1 MGNATSAI
9 ETSGDCHGTAARRQ
23 NNRDVF
29 GAGVSAFRQELSGD
43 GCPAPIPIREASM
56 RARPRVVVRKRPLFE
71 HEAAQDF
78 DVLSCQGGTDVWGEG
93 DAAALWVTRAMLA
106 ADHRTMYCEHHGFY
120 ADAVFGE
127 AASTAEVYNAVL
139 GGPLQHGS
147 TTVLCFGQTGS
158 GKTFTLAGII
168 DILREALPSG
178 GGRWRVSALE
188 VAGNAVTDLLHASAR
203 AADAAGEGGAEPSSS
218 GVPCLLVGSAAEAI
232 DAIVDAARRRST
244 HRTGVHDASS
254 RTHAVYQL
262 EPVDSE
268 GTGRGAGGRLCLTL
282 VDLAGSEW
290 ARDQVSHERAR
301 RKEAQ
306 EVNASL
312 SALKACLAA
321 RASGVRLPAR
331 DTALTRL
338 LRGPLEGEGRMVLI
352 ATVSPSSADAE
363 HALDTLS
370 HVGLPG
376 RASLMRGEVAGS
388 VDVDRP
394 LPPSPRDWT
403 SAEVVR
409 WWLAT
414 STAAV
419 ERINAEVAE
428 AAAAGLRVVLRGAE
442 WPPRTKL
449 GLSFEP
455 PGLADAPPTAPP
467 TLSRVTPRTPIADA
481 SPLIRRGTRLVGC
494 RLALAQEEGA
504 PPEGARSDAGES
516 LTAGIDHRAGASDA
530 PPGRSGLLAEL
541 RRGSLALTRVADAL
555 DAAESEA
562 TRAAEAPRCLRPFA
576 CPADYAEE
584 VPRKLDDDAALLR
597 AWVVGGEAA
606 QEEERRRIARRTEEE
621 VEAEAA
627 GRAASVAVARARL
640 DEARAVL
647 ARAAAAA
654 RQVELEI
661 TFEPAAFGRAEV
673 PRVPRHFSGASRL
686 GQGDGKAFM
695 NAFADPERG
704 LRSLIVACEGDTRV
718 AETLFQA
725 LCALAGTTPRT
736 AD

>member
-203 AADAAGEGGAEPSSS
+203 CVLRDDAGRCTRAVLLPARESAAEADAAGEVGAEPSSS
-218 GVPCLLVGSAAEAI
+218 GAPCLLVGSAAEAI

-290 ARDQVSHERAR
+290 ARDQVTLPRSFRRHAARPACVRATLAKASRRPPTPSGQRCCHLTSPGFDSAR
-301 RKEAQ
+301 R
-306 EVNASL
+306 
-312 SALKACLAA
+312 
-321 RASGVRLPAR
+321 
-331 DTALTRL
+331 
-338 LRGPLEGEGRMVLI
+338 
-352 ATVSPSSADAE
+352 
-363 HALDTLS
+363 
-370 HVGLPG
+370 
-376 RASLMRGEVAGS
+376 
-388 VDVDRP
+388 
-394 LPPSPRDWT
+394 
-403 SAEVVR
+403 
-409 WWLAT
+409 
-414 STAAV
+414 
-419 ERINAEVAE
+419 
-428 AAAAGLRVVLRGAE
+428 
-442 WPPRTKL
+442 
-449 GLSFEP
+449 
-455 PGLADAPPTAPP
+455 
-467 TLSRVTPRTPIADA
+467 
-481 SPLIRRGTRLVGC
+481 
-494 RLALAQEEGA
+494 
-504 PPEGARSDAGES
+504 
-516 LTAGIDHRAGASDA
+516 
-530 PPGRSGLLAEL
+530 
-541 RRGSLALTRVADAL
+541 
-555 DAAESEA
+555 
-562 TRAAEAPRCLRPFA
+562 APRR
-576 CPADYAEE
+576 
-584 VPRKLDDDAALLR
+584 
-597 AWVVGGEAA
+597 
-606 QEEERRRIARRTEEE
+606 
-621 VEAEAA
+621 
-627 GRAASVAVARARL
+627 
-640 DEARAVL
+640 
-647 ARAAAAA
+647 
-654 RQVELEI
+654 
-661 TFEPAAFGRAEV
+661 
-673 PRVPRHFSGASRL
+673 
-686 GQGDGKAFM
+686 
-695 NAFADPERG
+695 
-704 LRSLIVACEGDTRV
+704 
-718 AETLFQA
+718 
-725 LCALAGTTPRT
+725 
-736 AD
+736 

>member
-1 MGNATSAI
+1 
-9 ETSGDCHGTAARRQ
+9 
-23 NNRDVF
+23 
-29 GAGVSAFRQELSGD
+29 
-43 GCPAPIPIREASM
+43 
-56 RARPRVVVRKRPLFE
+56 
-71 HEAAQDF
+71 
-78 DVLSCQGGTDVWGEG
+78 
-93 DAAALWVTRAMLA
+93 
-106 ADHRTMYCEHHGFY
+106 
-120 ADAVFGE
+120 
-127 AASTAEVYNAVL
+127 
-139 GGPLQHGS
+139 
-147 TTVLCFGQTGS
+147 
-158 GKTFTLAGII
+158 
-168 DILREALPSG
+168 
-178 GGRWRVSALE
+178 
-188 VAGNAVTDLLHASAR
+188 
-203 AADAAGEGGAEPSSS
+203 
-218 GVPCLLVGSAAEAI
+218 
-232 DAIVDAARRRST
+232 
-244 HRTGVHDASS
+244 
-254 RTHAVYQL
+254 
-262 EPVDSE
+262 
-268 GTGRGAGGRLCLTL
+268 
-282 VDLAGSEW
+282 
-290 ARDQVSHERAR
+290 VSHERAR

-370 HVGLPG
+370 HVGLPVRTVAGGAGGGGAGGGGGGGGDGSAHRSVVGGACADWQGVGPCGARVLTRRLQG

-428 AAAAGLRVVLRGAE
+428 AAAAGFAAAEQKKRRAPRRRGGSFATRPRLDPDASVTSSHRLRVVLRGAE

-481 SPLIRRGTRLVGC
+481 SPLIRRGTRVVGC

-576 CPADYAEE
+576 CPADY
-584 VPRKLDDDAALLR
+584 
-597 AWVVGGEAA
+597 VV
-606 QEEERRRIARRTEEE
+606 
-621 VEAEAA
+621 
-627 GRAASVAVARARL
+627 
-640 DEARAVL
+640 
-647 ARAAAAA
+647 
-654 RQVELEI
+654 
-661 TFEPAAFGRAEV
+661 
-673 PRVPRHFSGASRL
+673 HY
-686 GQGDGKAFM
+686 
-695 NAFADPERG
+695 
-704 LRSLIVACEGDTRV
+704 SL
-718 AETLFQA
+718 
-725 LCALAGTTPRT
+725 
-736 AD
+736 